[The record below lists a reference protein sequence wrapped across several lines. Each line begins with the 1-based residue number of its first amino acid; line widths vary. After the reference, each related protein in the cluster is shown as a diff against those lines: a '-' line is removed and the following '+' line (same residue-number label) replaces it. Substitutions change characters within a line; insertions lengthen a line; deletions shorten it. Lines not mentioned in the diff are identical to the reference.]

1 MEKELVSELAAQ
13 PKEGKKKP
21 PTIKEKKDISNRKKK
36 NPITK
41 NKKNKQT
48 TTTTTTTKAKC
59 ERQPKTTQVSLH
71 KVKLVRTNNK
81 TYTRFFTKQI
91 IL

>member
-1 MEKELVSELAAQ
+1 MSLQLNQKKE
-13 PKEGKKKP
+13 KKKNP
-21 PTIKEKKDISNRKKK
+21 LSKKKKDISNRKKK

-48 TTTTTTTKAKC
+48 TTTTTTREAKC